1 VKMLD
6 LFCGPGGA
14 AMGYHRA
21 GWQVLGVDN
30 EPQPDYPFGF
40 VLGDAMEYLEEHW
53 MEFDAVHASP
63 PCLFS
68 SALNKG
74 TNDGGKGHVDLVPTV
89 RRRLAQLPLPTI
101 VENVK
106 GASLRPDLTLCG
118 LMFGLRT
125 YRHRYFEVSFPVPR
139 PGHPEHLGRVNGYRH
154 GRWIKG
160 SMLGVWGHTGGGK
173 GSLADWQEALD
184 APWITSKKSLAN
196 AIPPAY
202 TEHIGGAIP

>member
-1 VKMLD
+1 MKMLD

-21 GWQVLGVDN
+21 GWQVLGVDST
-30 EPQPDYPFGF
+30 PQPDYPFGF
-40 VLGDAMEYLEEHW
+40 VLGDALEYLEEHW

-63 PCLFS
+63 PCQFS

-74 TNDGGKGHVDLVPTV
+74 TNDGGRGHVDLVPTV
-89 RRRLAQLPLPTI
+89 RRRLARLPLPTI

-139 PGHPEHLGRVNGYRH
+139 PGHPEHLGRVDGWRH
-154 GRWIKG
+154 GRWRTFG
-160 SMLGVWGHTGGGK
+160 DRRGPGGRDPPPYPH
-173 GSLADWQEALD
+173 SAALRGRILNHGD
-184 APWITSKKSLAN
+184 GCQL
-196 AIPPAY
+196 
-202 TEHIGGAIP
+202 HGAGRRAAARGT